1 MLGRVSKQQCWAVK
15 RHTLAAVPAWS
26 AALCQPTRPGPHHPP
41 PPLAL
46 HLPQSLKSPQKP
58 KLGDDDM
65 AAVINDGLEL
75 YAQVG
80 AARAAAPGLL
90 LAQTTDVHAL
100 ESEGNADP
108 ATVRLVLTILPGPA
122 PSH

>member
-1 MLGRVSKQQCWAVK
+1 
-15 RHTLAAVPAWS
+15 
-26 AALCQPTRPGPHHPP
+26 
-41 PPLAL
+41 
-46 HLPQSLKSPQKP
+46 
-58 KLGDDDM
+58 M